1 MPKIRPLTSEGR
13 EAEQTKKCNDVLAVA
28 LRRHRV
34 DTGIKDQVLCK
45 SLGISRNAIVN
56 WKRDPG
62 VMSLDMARKVSHAI
76 KVSPEDWLAIGG
88 YKV

>member
-13 EAEQTKKCNDVLAVA
+13 EAEQTKKCNEVLAMA

-34 DTGIKDQVLCK
+34 DTGIQDQVLCK
-45 SLGISRNAIVN
+45 SLGISRNAI
-56 WKRDPG
+56 
-62 VMSLDMARKVSHAI
+62 MARKVSHAI

>member
-1 MPKIRPLTSEGR
+1 MPKIRPLTSGKR
-13 EAEQTKKCNDVLAVA
+13 EAEQTKKCNEVLAVA

-34 DTGIKDQVLCK
+34 DTGIQDQVLCK
-45 SLGISRNAIVN
+45 SLGISRNAIIN
-56 WKRDPG
+56 YKRDPG
-62 VMSLDMARKVSHAI
+62 VMTLDMARKVSHAI